1 EYAKELATHAGNIS
15 NTRHSQLVSPLY
27 RSFRTVDL
35 LSGPQTDPMR
45 VADEKTVLTTK
56 EKLIG
61 IGLAQGDH
69 PSLGKNTLYVALFF
83 GTKK

>member
-1 EYAKELATHAGNIS
+1 MAM
-15 NTRHSQLVSPLY
+15 SPESIPSA
-27 RSFRTVDL
+27 RVAMQVDPKVIVAL
-35 LSGPQTDPMR
+35 DFADPMQA
-45 VADEKTVLTTK
+45 ADAKTVLTTK

-69 PSLGKNTLYVALFF
+69 PSLGKNTVYVAVVF